1 MQKFITMGEG
11 YHEIFE
17 LQALIDYNHE
27 RVQHAIFLN
36 NDKTPATFLL
46 VMKPVEQNLQAIYTI
61 YNGIAYND
69 GQGKKY
75 QLIKSWCEEK
85 NLSIVEFS
93 TKSPEEF
100 YEREQFYQYLTGI
113 LRLNHLILPM
123 T

>member
-11 YHEIFE
+11 YLEIFE

-61 YNGIAYND
+61 YNGIVYND

-85 NLSIVEFS
+85 NLNIVEFS